1 MAEKKK
7 EKQIKVGTKL
17 RKYFNGHGVFDGKVV
32 SRTKERGTDSDLY
45 RILYED
51 GDSEDCYYAEV
62 AELLELDGKKKKK
75 KQRRKR
81 KEDDDDEDFIEEE
94 AGQPKG
100 KDGAKKRRR
109 KRDTKANAESS
120 SDEPSVSKRAK
131 AEARV
136 GGP

>member
-51 GDSEDCYYAEV
+51 GDSEQGV
-62 AELLELDGKKKKK
+62 AADLILDAPVDMFP
-75 KQRRKR
+75 
-81 KEDDDDEDFIEEE
+81 E
-94 AGQPKG
+94 
-100 KDGAKKRRR
+100 
-109 KRDTKANAESS
+109 
-120 SDEPSVSKRAK
+120 
-131 AEARV
+131 
-136 GGP
+136 